1 MINRYYR
8 VSRMKRFLLL
18 LFAPVLL
25 VAGCEEESSTPVIAQ
40 VGNATLT
47 VEDLRRDIPE
57 ETLRT
62 ATRDDLQ
69 EYINQWVREELLY
82 QAAEAMGYDEDQ
94 RVKERTREARRG
106 IMVDVFLE
114 DELDLRP
121 FISDGEIADYYRN
134 NVESFRRAEA
144 EVQTEMLWFE
154 SGEAADEARAAIQN
168 GMSFA
173 EAAVD
178 TSLDVMS
185 ADLEPQYLTQRELG
199 DQLGDAVF
207 SLRQGTLSRT
217 MQIGNYYVLVRITD
231 QQEAGTV
238 RTLEQVRDEIIMRQ
252 TSDLW
257 EMKLEE
263 LLQRLLDQSS
273 VSINAQ
279 AGMEV
284 LGGGG

>member
-1 MINRYYR
+1 ML
-8 VSRMKRFLLL
+8 S
-18 LFAPVLL
+18 ASALL
-25 VAGCEEESSTPVIAQ
+25 VTGCEEESSTPVIAQ
-40 VGNATLT
+40 VGDATLT
-47 VEDLRRDIPE
+47 VEDLQRDIPE
-57 ETLRT
+57 ETLWA

-82 QAAEAMGYDEDQ
+82 QAAETMGYDEDQ
-94 RVKERTREARRG
+94 RVKERTRNARRG

-121 FISDGEIADYYRN
+121 FISDNEIADYYRN
-134 NVESFRRAEA
+134 NIESFRRMEA

-154 SGEAADEARAAIQN
+154 SSDAAEEARLAISG

-173 EAAVD
+173 EAEVD
-178 TSLDVMS
+178 SALDIVS
-185 ADLEPQYLTQRELG
+185 ADLDPQYLTQPELG
-199 DQLGDAVF
+199 EELGAVVF
-207 SLRQGTLSRT
+207 GLRQGTLSRIT
-217 MQIGNYYVLVRITD
+217 PIGDYYILVRVTD
-231 QQEAGTV
+231 HQETGTV

-257 EMKLEE
+257 EMKLDE

-279 AGMEV
+279 AGLEV
-284 LGGGG
+284 LEGGGQ